1 MVKLL
6 DQWVAPTSRRI
17 AATWDLPP
25 ELQFVLDSPAD
36 QSPLGRSLF
45 FGRLAGAQIV
55 MVRRG
60 QVKEASAR
68 ATLLASDSQRMQ
80 VDRLWNRIAAS
91 TLHAR

>member
-1 MVKLL
+1 M
-6 DQWVAPTSRRI
+6 
-17 AATWDLPP
+17 
-25 ELQFVLDSPAD
+25 LDSPAD

-55 MVRRG
+55 MIRRG

-68 ATLLASDSQRMQ
+68 ATLLASDSQRVQ
-80 VDRLWNRIAAS
+80 VDRLWSRIAAS